1 MAIKMGYSGIGG
13 ILTAFKDLVEEFK
26 SGSKIVFVGS
36 IGVCTPLAELLA
48 YAVRNKD
55 FEMIYIANAD
65 IASARRME
73 LVEGI
78 GYRVTDDHA
87 DPMNPDVI
95 LILGGLSMPKYP
107 TTAEDVFAMI
117 QKISIHA
124 RILGLCFMGSFER
137 MGWRKVIPFDYVIDG
152 VIDPVTVG

>member
-1 MAIKMGYSGIGG
+1 VAIKMGYRGIGG
-13 ILTAFKDLVEEFK
+13 ILTAFRDLVEEFE

-36 IGVCTPLAELLA
+36 VGVCTPLAELLA

-65 IASARRME
+65 IVSARRME
-73 LVEGI
+73 LVESI
-78 GYRVTDDHA
+78 GYRVTDDPI

-107 TTAEDVFAMI
+107 TTAQDVRTLI
-117 QKISIHA
+117 QKISINA
-124 RILGLCFMGSFER
+124 RILGLCFMGSFEK